1 MATSATEP
9 RPLTSQELL
18 HAAMHRS
25 QQRGRQVARRRLA
38 GRWLLWCAG
47 RVLRWG
53 WLPALAV
60 ALWLHGGTVLAEL
73 MPRPTPSPAPA
84 MKTPTPAAAPAS
96 TAMPASASAP
106 PGAPQ
111 PASAADTPIHLRLDA
126 DNAPAPV
133 PRTKSLKEM
142 SP

>member
-1 MATSATEP
+1 
-9 RPLTSQELL
+9 
-18 HAAMHRS
+18 MHRS

-73 MPRPTPSPAPA
+73 MPKSTPSLAPA
-84 MKTPTPAAAPAS
+84 MKTQAPAAVPAS
-96 TAMPASASAP
+96 GAMSASA
-106 PGAPQ
+106 ASSAAQ

>member
-1 MATSATEP
+1 MATSATEH

-73 MPRPTPSPAPA
+73 MPETAPSPAPA
-84 MKTPTPAAAPAS
+84 MKTPAMVAAPAS
-96 TAMPASASAP
+96 AATSASAP
-106 PGAPQ
+106 SAAAQ
-111 PASAADTPIHLRLDA
+111 AASAADTPIHLRLDA

>member
-84 MKTPTPAAAPAS
+84 MKTPATVAAPAPAAS
-96 TAMPASASAP
+96 PASAPSA
-106 PGAPQ
+106 AAQ